1 MLSKLIIAKITSPLG
16 LKGEVSFFYYSKEKH
31 LKDIKKIYIDETE
44 YGIESIR
51 YKRENPIVKL
61 KGIDNRN
68 DAESLKNKIVYIEES
83 ELPELNEDEYY
94 DKDLIG
100 CNVIFENQ
108 IEEGVLA
115 DILHYYPN
123 DIFEIKINNKKILIP
138 FRKKFIKEIN
148 IEKKKIVIIVGD
160 DYLK

>member
-1 MLSKLIIAKITSPLG
+1 LSKLIIAKITSPLG

>member
-1 MLSKLIIAKITSPLG
+1 MSKLIIAKITSPLG